1 MTSYQHAAR
10 ERRHVWRWVWL
21 AVTLVIVVFVAL
33 LAWDAVQLRESSQA
47 LKVHAAAAQQA
58 VTDRDA
64 DALAEEVVALQIAA
78 DEFAGAT
85 TGPHWW
91 VANHIPWLKNQ
102 TLPLTQ
108 AGESVQHVAEGALAP
123 IAQMGTLDALE
134 VPAIVDGRIDPYV
147 LEPYRDTLAEA
158 AGVMNHEVDA
168 LAAVEVTSAV
178 ELVRQPFLELRAE
191 LEGLAQTIQGG
202 HVAAEVLPTMLGAE
216 GERTYLVMVQNNAE
230 PRTTGGIAGA
240 VLKVTVND
248 GNIELEQFATAGE
261 MVTMDGVDFDLTEDE
276 LNNFTG
282 RMIKYPQDVNFTPEF
297 PRAAQIMR
305 QFWLEEFGETADGV
319 LSLDPVALGYMLA
332 EMPPTDIDGVTV
344 TGDNLSQVMLNE
356 SYFIFPEPADQDV
369 FFALA
374 AGTLFEQLLNAGP
387 NAIAGTERAIEERRF
402 LAWSSIAE
410 EQELLQTTQVAGA
423 FLQHT
428 NTLGLFIND
437 GSGSKIGYYID
448 ADTEV
453 TDHLCTDGSVRS
465 QTVTMTLTH
474 TFSGNVAEL
483 PWYVSGGGL
492 FVPEG
497 EFHANILIY
506 PETGLGVTSLT
517 RDGEPAGLHPSVHDG
532 RTLGTARIE
541 LVPGQ
546 STTLVYELEASQHGL
561 LPSDFAQT
569 PGPKPHVYT
578 RTVDNAGEAC

>member
-10 ERRHVWRWVWL
+10 EPRRVARWVWL
-21 AVTLVIVVFVAL
+21 AVTVLIVVFVAM

-64 DALAEEVVALQIAA
+64 DALAREVIALQLAA
-78 DEFAGAT
+78 DEFADAT
-85 TGPHWW
+85 TGLHWW
-91 VANHIPWLKNQ
+91 VANHVPWLKNQ

-108 AGESVQHVAEGALAP
+108 AGQSVQQVAVGALAP
-123 IAQMGTLDALE
+123 IAQLGSLDALE
-134 VPAIVDGRIDPYV
+134 VPAIQDGRLDPYV
-147 LEPYRDTLAEA
+147 LEPYRETLAEA
-158 AGVMNHEVDA
+158 AGVMTTEVAA
-168 LAAVEVTSAV
+168 LEDVDVTAAVEQ
-178 ELVRQPFLELRAE
+178 VRQPFLELRAE
-191 LEGLAQTIQGG
+191 LEGLADTIQGG
-202 HVAAEVLPTMLGAE
+202 HVAAEVLPTMLGADAP
-216 GERTYLVMVQNNAE
+216 RTYLVMVQNNAE
-230 PRTTGGIAGA
+230 PRTTGGIPGA
-240 VLKVTVND
+240 VLKVSVDN
-248 GNIELEQFATAGE
+248 GNIELEQFATANQ
-261 MVTMDGVDFDLTEDE
+261 MITMDGVDFDLTEDE

-297 PRAAQIMR
+297 PRSAAIMR
-305 QFWLEEFGETADGV
+305 QFWLEEFGEEAHGV

-344 TGDNLSQVMLNE
+344 TGENLSQVMLNE
-356 SYFIFPEPADQDV
+356 SYFIFPEPEDQDV

-374 AGTLFEQLLNAGP
+374 AGTLFEQLLDAGP
-387 NAIAGTERAIEERRF
+387 SAIAGTERAIEERRF
-402 LAWSSIAE
+402 LAWSSVE
-410 EQELLQTTQVAGA
+410 HEQELLQTTQVAGA
-423 FLQHT
+423 FLQDAG
-428 NTLGLFIND
+428 TLGMFIND

-465 QTVTMTLTH
+465 QTVTLTLTH
-474 TFSGNVAEL
+474 TFTGNVQEL
-483 PWYVSGGGL
+483 PWYISGGGL

-506 PETGLGVTSLT
+506 PEMGLGVTSVT
-517 RDGEPAGLHPSVHDG
+517 RDGEPTGLHPSVHDG

-541 LVPGQ
+541 LLPGE
-546 STTLVYELEASQHGL
+546 STTLTYELEASQHGL
-561 LPSDFAQT
+561 LPSGFVQT